1 MSRRNS
7 RHGKARR
14 RAERDRRQVTERGP
28 TRPGNLE
35 QDPPAAGNQAAPRPG
50 GRGLRDSEEHGSE
63 LSSGVGGGL
72 IGMDP
77 GEASLGADA
86 ELENADPGDLGDL
99 DPDDADLQAVL
110 AEEEL
115 DQTGLGDAD
124 DLAGDVDEPE
134 GPDGPGYPEGSQPGQ
149 PSAEAKAAGHGGSD
163 ARVVKLS
170 ADGGGEDKEIFVF
183 GDDDDDLP
191 AAQVA
196 VAGATADPVK
206 DYLKQIGKVALL
218 NAEREVELAK
228 RIAAGLFAEEQLAQ
242 YGGGMQDDER
252 VA

>member
-77 GEASLGADA
+77 GEASLGAGA
-86 ELENADPGDLGDL
+86 ALENADPGDFGDL

-115 DQTGLGDAD
+115 DQTGPGDAG
-124 DLAGDVDEPE
+124 DLAGDIDGQE
-134 GPDGPGYPEGSQPGQ
+134 GPDGPGYPEASQPGQ
-149 PSAEAKAAGHGGSD
+149 PSAGVEAAGQGGAA
-163 ARVVKLS
+163 ARAVKLT
-170 ADGGGEDKEIFVF
+170 ADREDEEIFVIG
-183 GDDDDDLP
+183 GDDDHLP
-191 AAQVA
+191 VAQAA
-196 VAGATADPVK
+196 VAGATADAVK
-206 DYLKQIGKVALL
+206 DYLKQI
-218 NAEREVELAK
+218 
-228 RIAAGLFAEEQLAQ
+228 
-242 YGGGMQDDER
+242 
-252 VA
+252 

>member
-86 ELENADPGDLGDL
+86 ELENADPGDFGDL

-115 DQTGLGDAD
+115 DQTGPGDAG
-124 DLAGDVDEPE
+124 DLAGDIDGQE
-134 GPDGPGYPEGSQPGQ
+134 GPEGPGYPEVSQPGQ
-149 PSAEAKAAGHGGSD
+149 PSAGVEAAGHGGAD
-163 ARVVKLS
+163 ARAVKLS
-170 ADGGGEDKEIFVF
+170 ADGEDEEIFVF
-183 GDDDDDLP
+183 GGDDDDLP
-191 AAQVA
+191 VAQVA
-196 VAGATADPVK
+196 VAGATADAVK

-228 RIAAGLFAEEQLAQ
+228 RIEAGLFAEEKLARH
-242 YGGGMQDDER
+242 GGSMPDG
-252 VA
+252 